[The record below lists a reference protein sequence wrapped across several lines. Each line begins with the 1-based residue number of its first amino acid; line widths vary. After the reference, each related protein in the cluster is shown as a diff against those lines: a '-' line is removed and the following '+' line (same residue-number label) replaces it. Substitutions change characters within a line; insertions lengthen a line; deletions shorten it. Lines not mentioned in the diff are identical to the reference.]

1 MQGEVSGDSV
11 LEVDGNIGGRKANY
25 VLKYSLSDQITLD
38 AAGTAT
44 HHLAISYTWP
54 PDPRLL
60 QEIYAAGINN
70 RYHGYSRVYV
80 PPNAAL
86 LSEKVDVIALPGQCM
101 PPYQYVPPDA
111 ALLSAQGWA
120 NLATLSG
127 FSRRAFAAQ
136 TLAHGGKRT

>member
-80 PPNAAL
+80 PPNAAP
-86 LSEKVDVIALPGQCM
+86 LSEKVDGVALPGQCIY
-101 PPYQYVPPDA
+101 PYQDLPPDA
-111 ALLSAQGWA
+111 APLSAQGWA
-120 NLATLSG
+120 DPAPFCAFG
-127 FSRRAFAAQ
+127 RRVVAGQ
-136 TLAHGGKRT
+136 